1 MQFAL
6 LKCPN
11 YRQSYMAKRHCKFK
25 KGTNVMNLGKCL
37 YTRRFLLVGKL
48 FDNFPLFL
56 PGTWHFLQS
65 WRLFSI
71 CSAFDYKTQFVAS
84 LVYDKLNYQRV
95 PVQRRL
101 CSLRIWIWIRL
112 SFPKKDECV
121 LVSPGVFNYTMAS
134 SNNKTGLVFLLSKIM
149 KFKESNCWLETKL
162 THNI

>member
-11 YRQSYMAKRHCKFK
+11 YRQSCMAKRHCKLK
-25 KGTNVMNLGKCL
+25 KGTSVMNLCKCL
-37 YTRRFLLVGKL
+37 YTRRFFYWWQTPWQFSSL
-48 FDNFPLFL
+48 FA
-56 PGTWHFLQS
+56 WYFLQS
-65 WRLFSI
+65 WRLFST
-71 CSAFDYKTQFVAS
+71 CSAFDYKTQFAAS

-112 SFPKKDECV
+112 SFPKKDECF
-121 LVSPGVFNYTMAS
+121 PAYPAVFNYIMAL
-134 SNNKTGLVFLLSKIM
+134 SNNKTALVLVLSKIM
-149 KFKESNCWLETKL
+149 KFKESNCWLDTKL